1 MKAIFSQWLQFFYLM
16 RIVISFPSI
25 NPELQRKRS
34 TLEHKVKYSFKHL
47 LYSHLAHSYIV
58 K

>member
-1 MKAIFSQWLQFFYLM
+1 M

-25 NPELQRKRS
+25 NPELQRKRA
-34 TLEHKVKYSFKHL
+34 TLEQKVKYYFKHL